1 LSTILSVTKRDGN
14 KITEIE
20 AKIYGTDQL
29 ADSKSL
35 RPYSSILHLL
45 MPDRP
50 AHDLTALIAEQRK
63 ASTKGDPVEITTYVP
78 TWEGDNITKFVM
90 TSTAADV
97 VVEKIYA
104 YNNKNNPYRGL
115 TSQLFNPIDFN
126 EWGSANNPGFDST
139 SITGEQPIHNGSR
152 YTYEYEGQWPTQR
165 THILD
170 VSTPVVTSR
179 LTTQVYYEYKN

>member
-1 LSTILSVTKRDGN
+1 MSTILSVTKRDGN

-50 AHDLTALIAEQRK
+50 VHDLTALIAEQRK
-63 ASTKGDPVEITTYVP
+63 ASAKGDPVEITTYVP

-90 TSTAADV
+90 TCTAVDV

-104 YNNKNNPYRGL
+104 YDNKNSPYRRL
-115 TSQLFNPIDFN
+115 TSMLFGPDYFN
-126 EWGSANNPGFDST
+126 E
-139 SITGEQPIHNGSR
+139 
-152 YTYEYEGQWPTQR
+152 
-165 THILD
+165 
-170 VSTPVVTSR
+170 
-179 LTTQVYYEYKN
+179 